1 MGVVRCASCCLLIIV
16 CVAENSTLSM
26 LNIVQDF
33 LEKADAGAEGG
44 NTPNEEVLE
53 QALDLRTKVAIVESE

>member
-1 MGVVRCASCCLLIIV
+1 
-16 CVAENSTLSM
+16 M